1 MGVIDLIGGVSSK
14 PDKDKDKKF
23 LFDIVANARNSV
35 DVDKFDYL
43 ARDCYNMDFKAS
55 YDFSRL
61 MKFSRVINHE
71 ICFHSKEV
79 YNLYELFH
87 TRYSLFKQ
95 VYTHRVNKAIEYMI
109 DDALTA
115 ADPYLKISDKIHDP
129 EKFYLLTGS
138 LLNSIESSQIE
149 GMEKAKEIVKRLRK
163 RQLYKLACEAIIPAD
178 DLSGITEKISK
189 KAIAQCKLHVQSPLS
204 EEHILI
210 HKLTLNY
217 AMKDKNPVDS
227 IHFFNTPSGRVPIS
241 IPKERVSLL
250 IPTEFSEK
258 CIRI

>member
-1 MGVIDLIGGVSSK
+1 
-14 PDKDKDKKF
+14 
-23 LFDIVANARNSV
+23 
-35 DVDKFDYL
+35 
-43 ARDCYNMDFKAS
+43 
-55 YDFSRL
+55 

-129 EKFYLLTGS
+129 EKFYLLTDS

-149 GMEKAKEIVKRLRK
+149 VWIYKNSLIIFFLKSKIILREWKKQKRLLK
-163 RQLYKLACEAIIPAD
+163 DY
-178 DLSGITEKISK
+178 
-189 KAIAQCKLHVQSPLS
+189 VNV
-204 EEHILI
+204 
-210 HKLTLNY
+210 NY
-217 AMKDKNPVDS
+217 IN
-227 IHFFNTPSGRVPIS
+227 
-241 IPKERVSLL
+241 
-250 IPTEFSEK
+250 
-258 CIRI
+258 